1 MICQCAWS
9 YYLYKFPFHEREFS
23 FICMDMDKEISFH
36 GFLWLCM
43 DMELVNSLNI
53 DKSLNNNAIHPWIA
67 P

>member
-1 MICQCAWS
+1 MSVNNSFNTS
-9 YYLYKFPFHEREFS
+9 YEREFS